1 MKKLAIVDAI
11 ASCARS
17 AVLPGMLAFVGGTF
31 AAAAIAQAPVVI
43 PLKDARMK
51 IELNA
56 TDRDVGIQLFI
67 DADPWRRM
75 DVFDPNGATVFSAI
89 TSGRVGLQGGTELFL
104 ESAEPNFNQLSLAAF
119 LNRFPAGDYRIQGE
133 GLAGEILLGSA
144 RFSHNIPQG
153 PQLLSPG
160 EGAEVD
166 QNNTVVR
173 WNSVPAPNGSPI
185 VGYQVLVVKPNSG
198 LAALPKIILDVMMP
212 ATATSMAI
220 PGGFLL
226 AGSEYEWEVLA
237 IESGGNQTLS
247 VGHFETAISAVPEP
261 ASFMLLGLGL
271 STLLAVARRR
281 NRGSIDR
288 TCTESVVS

>member
-1 MKKLAIVDAI
+1 MKTIRTVGAI
-11 ASCARS
+11 ASLARS
-17 AVLPGMLAFVGGTF
+17 AVLPAMLALVGGAF
-31 AAAAIAQAPVVI
+31 APAAIAQSPVVV

-75 DVFDPNGATVFSAI
+75 DVFDPNGAVVFSSI

-119 LNRFPAGDYRIQGE
+119 LDRFPAGDYRIQGE
-133 GLAGEILLGSA
+133 GFAGEILLGSA
-144 RFSHNIPQG
+144 RFTHNIPQG

-160 EGAEVD
+160 EDTEVNPD
-166 QNNTVVR
+166 TTVVR
-173 WNSVPAPNGSPI
+173 WARVPPPNGSPI
-185 VGYQVLVVKPNSG
+185 VGYQVLVVKPDSG
-198 LAALPKIILDVMMP
+198 VAALPKIILDVMMP
-212 ATATSMAI
+212 ATATSMAV
-220 PGGFLL
+220 PAGFLL
-226 AGSEYEWEVLA
+226 PGSAYEWEVLA

-247 VGHFETAISAVPEP
+247 VGHFETAMNPVPEP

-271 STLLAVARRR
+271 WTVLAVTRRR
-281 NRGSIDR
+281 DIRS
-288 TCTESVVS
+288 T

>member
-1 MKKLAIVDAI
+1 MKTIGTVNAI
-11 ASCARS
+11 ASFARS
-17 AVLPGMLAFVGGTF
+17 AVLPAMLAFVAGTF
-31 AAAAIAQAPVVI
+31 TATAIAQSPVVI

-75 DVFDPNGATVFSAI
+75 DVFDPNGAVVFSSI

-119 LNRFPAGDYRIQGE
+119 LARFPAGVYRVQGE

-144 RFSHNIPQG
+144 KFSHNMPQG

-160 EGAEVD
+160 EDAEVD
-166 QNNTVVR
+166 PDNTVVR
-173 WNSVPAPNGSPI
+173 WSRVPPPNGSPI

-212 ATATSMAI
+212 ATATSMAV
-220 PGGFLL
+220 PAGFLL
-226 AGSEYEWEVLA
+226 AGSAYEWEVLA

-247 VGHFETAISAVPEP
+247 VGHFATAVPEP
-261 ASFMLLGLGL
+261 ASIMLLGLGL
-271 STLLAVARRR
+271 STVLLVARRR
-281 NRGSIDR
+281 NRAS
-288 TCTESVVS
+288 T